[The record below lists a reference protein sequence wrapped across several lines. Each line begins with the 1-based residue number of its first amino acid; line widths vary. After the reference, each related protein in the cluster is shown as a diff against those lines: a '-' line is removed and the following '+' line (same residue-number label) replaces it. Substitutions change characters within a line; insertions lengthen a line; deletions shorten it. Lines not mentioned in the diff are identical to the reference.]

1 MVNMFGAGLGRF
13 VLAACAVAGLMC
25 VSRAALSEEVKVTP
39 YRPTVTNSAGLSA
52 PGWLEMESGA
62 ALQGEQDG
70 SRQSSLPYLFKLAF
84 SPDFGVLLGGD
95 ALVAQRSPDGSRLSG
110 GGDTSLMLKHRFEL
124 ETAELGCEY
133 GFKAPT
139 AANGLG
145 SGERDYTLNG
155 IYSRNIGQHGLDAN
169 LNVTRL
175 GDAQPGASP
184 YEYGM
189 SATVFHPLN
198 GGWGGMAEISAT
210 ARSGTLP
217 RSQWLV
223 AANYEWSS
231 SLVLDLGLS
240 SGIDKRSH
248 RYAVFAGMSMLL
260 GKVR

>member
-1 MVNMFGAGLGRF
+1 MIVSAA
-13 VLAACAVAGLMC
+13 LAIALAMAQPAVA
-25 VSRAALSEEVKVTP
+25 EEVKVTP

-52 PGWLEMESGA
+52 PGWLELETGVAM
-62 ALQGEQDG
+62 QDEQDG
-70 SRQSSLPYLFKLAF
+70 SRQSTLPYLLKLAF
-84 SPDFGVLLGGD
+84 TPDFGVLLGGD
-95 ALVAQRSPDGSRLSG
+95 AYVAQRAADGSRISG
-110 GGDTSLMLKHRFEL
+110 GGDTSMMLKHRFEL
-124 ETAELGCEY
+124 DKAELGCEY

-145 SGERDYTLNG
+145 SGKSDYTLNG
-155 IYSRNIGQHGLDAN
+155 IYSRNIGLHEMDAN

-175 GDAQPGASP
+175 GDAQPGESS

-189 SATVFHPLN
+189 SATVFHALKN
-198 GGWGGMAEISAT
+198 GWGGMAEISGT

-217 RSQWLV
+217 RSQWLI

-231 SLVLDLGLS
+231 SLVLDFGVS

>member
-1 MVNMFGAGLGRF
+1 VTVSAA
-13 VLAACAVAGLMC
+13 LAIALAMAQSAVA
-25 VSRAALSEEVKVTP
+25 EEVKVTP
-39 YRPTVTNSAGLSA
+39 YRPTVTNSAVLSA
-52 PGWLEMESGA
+52 PGWLELETGVAM
-62 ALQGEQDG
+62 QDEQDG
-70 SRQSSLPYLFKLAF
+70 SRQSSLPYLLKLAF
-84 SPDFGVLLGGD
+84 TPDFGVLLGGD
-95 ALVAQRSPDGSRLSG
+95 AYVAQRAADGSRMSG

-124 ETAELGCEY
+124 DKAELGCEY

-139 AANGLG
+139 AGNGLG
-145 SGERDYTLNG
+145 SGKSDYTLNG
-155 IYSRNIGQHGLDAN
+155 IYNRNIGLHEMDAN

-175 GDAQPGASP
+175 GDAQPGESP

-189 SATVFHPLN
+189 SATVFHALKN
-198 GGWGGMAEISAT
+198 GWGGMAEISGT

-231 SLVLDLGLS
+231 RLVLDIGLS

-260 GKVR
+260 GKVH